1 MADLDAKRPGEFTAF
16 TQRVILVLIVGGL
29 ALLVWRISYALLL
42 AFISILLAVLYRSA
56 ARQVS
61 RLTRLP
67 VRWSLLVVA
76 LLLILAAVLFFW
88 LAVPRISEQVRQF
101 LEALPG
107 SFGQIKEALGRT
119 AWGEPILESLSSE
132 EVSLSRGFD
141 LISRVTGYAMTVFD
155 AGAAVILIL
164 FTTIFLAANPAAYL
178 DGALSLV
185 PRNRTDRFRQ
195 VIDKTADTLQH
206 WLLGQLVSMA
216 AVGLLVGL
224 GLWIA
229 GVPQPLLLGL
239 IAGVLEFVPFVGPVT
254 AAIPGVLLAL
264 SDGWTTALWALI
276 VYILVAQIEG
286 QVITPLVQ
294 RQAVHLPPAVV
305 ILAVVALGLLFGFLG
320 VIIATPLTAVIMV
333 WVKMLYVEDVLGK
346 GRPPHK

>member
-1 MADLDAKRPGEFTAF
+1 MAESETKRTGEFTAF
-16 TQRVILVLIVGGL
+16 TQRVILVLIVTGV

-56 ARQVS
+56 ARLIS
-61 RLTRLP
+61 RVTRLP
-67 VRWSLLVVA
+67 VRWSLLVAA
-76 LLLILAAVLFFW
+76 LLVVVLLVLFFW

-101 LEALPG
+101 LDAMPG
-107 SFGQIKEALGRT
+107 SLTQIRETLGRT
-119 AWGEPILESLSSE
+119 TWGQPLIEALSSE

-155 AGAAVILIL
+155 AGAGLILIL
-164 FTTIFLAANPAAYL
+164 FTAIFLAANPKVYL

-185 PRNRTDRFRQ
+185 PRARTDRFRQ
-195 VIDKTADTLQH
+195 VIDKTGHTLQH

-216 AVGLLVGL
+216 AVGVLAGL

-254 AAIPGVLLAL
+254 AAVPGVLLAL
-264 SDGWTTALWALI
+264 SDGWVTALWALI
-276 VYILVAQIEG
+276 VYIVVAQIEG
-286 QVITPLVQ
+286 QLITPLVQ

-320 VIIATPLTAVIMV
+320 VIIATPLTAVVMV
-333 WVKMLYVEDVLGK
+333 WIKMLYVEDVLGK
-346 GRPPHK
+346 HVEV